1 MSNKSL
7 CRTVATCSLL
17 IAAMVPIVRSD
28 PPSPAEDKIQ
38 MGVALV
44 SAVRKAKCGLLNES

>member
-7 CRTVATCSLL
+7 CRTVATCFLL
-17 IAAMVPIVRSD
+17 IAAIRSIVRSD
-28 PPSPAEDKIQ
+28 PPSPADKNT

-44 SAVRKAKCGLLNES
+44 RRAPR